1 MILRNIETCIL
12 RGYKLQSFIFLYSES
27 IPYFWRQRILYGTW
41 CFFDRLQLF
50 VEINSTDDNFTVVKI
65 INQWFLGILWYAK
78 YDGKSR
84 GSLFSLPVFNFLDFD
99 VKHTLEEKVT
109 TFQLYEIS
117 LFQSFEIGIASVHLT
132 YSEKAVVKFLTF
144 NSHYLSNTNIF
155 WGIEKLNIWTSL
167 NTFHSDVT
175 YNWCLRHQM

>member
-1 MILRNIETCIL
+1 M
-12 RGYKLQSFIFLYSES
+12 
-27 IPYFWRQRILYGTW
+27 
-41 CFFDRLQLF
+41 LF
-50 VEINSTDDNFTVVKI
+50 VEISSTANFFTIVNSQNPCL
-65 INQWFLGILWYAK
+65 WGISKFANY
-78 YDGKSR
+78 YGKSR
-84 GSLFSLPVFNFLDFD
+84 GSSFSLPVFHFLDFD

-155 WGIEKLNIWTSL
+155 WGIEK
-167 NTFHSDVT
+167 
-175 YNWCLRHQM
+175 YNF

>member
-1 MILRNIETCIL
+1 MSFLRL
-12 RGYKLQSFIFLYSES
+12 
-27 IPYFWRQRILYGTW
+27 WRQRLFYGNLSI
-41 CFFDRLQLF
+41 FNRDMLF
-50 VEINSTDDNFTVVKI
+50 VEISSTTNFFTIVNSQNPCL
-65 INQWFLGILWYAK
+65 WGISKFANY
-78 YDGKSR
+78 YGKSR
-84 GSLFSLPVFNFLDFD
+84 GSLFSLPVFHFLDFD

-144 NSHYLSNTNIF
+144 NSHYLSNTKIF